1 MACSRDVLIPI
12 DTMSG
17 LASDLE
23 VAAYRLEE
31 GDGPQGPIDARA
43 LLRRA
48 ADACQSSERLL
59 IVTER
64 DLRMRSLQSLFGFA
78 NRRRRVAVV
87 STARLG
93 NSGNPLLATR
103 RLRNVAA
110 HELGHL
116 KGLHHCDGPQCVM
129 KAVTTPEEIDRRPL
143 KPCGDSESTRS
154 SIVYI
159 RPAEWTAVNGI
170 FALLGF
176 VITMYYFVQTN
187 AFTDGRL
194 SWGVA
199 LFLRIVV
206 SLAVA
211 NLTGGFCYLIIVL
224 GAFVLF
230 YWAGIHLGY
239 FQS

>member
-143 KPCGDSESTRS
+143 KPCGRCPTRAAWF
-154 SIVYI
+154 
-159 RPAEWTAVNGI
+159 RRT
-170 FALLGF
+170 L
-176 VITMYYFVQTN
+176 
-187 AFTDGRL
+187 
-194 SWGVA
+194 GVA
-199 LFLRIVV
+199 AAVIVLA
-206 SLAVA
+206 LAVA
-211 NLTGGFCYLIIVL
+211 
-224 GAFVLF
+224 
-230 YWAGIHLGY
+230 GIDRIASLAASPAPD
-239 FQS
+239 FPFT